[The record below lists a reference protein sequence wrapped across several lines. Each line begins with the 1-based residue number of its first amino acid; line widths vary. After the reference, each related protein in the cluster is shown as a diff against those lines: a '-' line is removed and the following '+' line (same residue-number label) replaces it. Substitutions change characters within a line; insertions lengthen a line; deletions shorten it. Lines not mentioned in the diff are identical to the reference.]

1 MDDQPGTEGKG
12 TTPVDQQQG
21 ETSTTDAGNATVSMT
36 QAEFDRV
43 IADRVKRAEAARD
56 RAAAERLGMTL
67 DEAEALA
74 KSHREQAEAKKS
86 ELDRERSARETAER
100 DRDAHRDQL
109 AALQRERD
117 YERALRKAGVA
128 EETIPDAIRLTDF
141 AEGTDHDYDQLA
153 SEMLKG
159 RPWLAGTG
167 PSHVPST
174 RGAVGRNGATP
185 GPTAEETARMHRRL
199 LGLE

>member
-1 MDDQPGTEGKG
+1 MSDQTAAEGTV
-12 TTPVDQQQG
+12 T
-21 ETSTTDAGNATVSMT
+21 ETQAPAPLQEAEASDKPVSMT
-36 QAEFDRV
+36 QAELDRV
-43 IADRVKRAEAARD
+43 IAERVKRAEAARD

-67 DEAEALA
+67 EEAEALA

-128 EETIPDAIRLTDF
+128 EEAIADAIRLTDF
-141 AEGTDHDYDQLA
+141 TDDPDQDYDALA
-153 SEMLKG
+153 SELLKG
-159 RPWLAGTG
+159 RPWLAGAGT
-167 PSHVPST
+167 SQVPST
-174 RGAVGRNGATP
+174 RGAVGRNNAAP
-185 GPTAEETARMHRRL
+185 AQSAEETARMHRRL